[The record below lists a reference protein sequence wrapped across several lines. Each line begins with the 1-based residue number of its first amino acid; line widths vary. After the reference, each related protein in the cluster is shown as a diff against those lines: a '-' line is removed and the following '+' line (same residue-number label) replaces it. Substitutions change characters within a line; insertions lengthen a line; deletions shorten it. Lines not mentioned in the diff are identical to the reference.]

1 MLRLCAGRAQQNHGS
16 GAARGEFVLFAR
28 HAKFVQSACAHLAP
42 RSPLPK
48 EFRMLDIDDLL
59 PDLIAFRR
67 DLHAHPEMAF
77 EEHRTGGRVAAALRE
92 LGLEVHEGIAG
103 TGVVGLLR
111 SGTSP
116 RTVGLRA
123 DMDAL
128 PITEQ
133 GERPY
138 ASRHPGV
145 HHGCGHDG
153 HTAMLLGAAR
163 HLARSRDFDGTI
175 AFIFQPAEE
184 GRGGAREMVR
194 QGLFERF
201 ACGSV
206 FALHNWPDL
215 PAGTA
220 ATRPGAIMAAADRFD
235 IVVRGRGGHAAQPHR
250 TPDAVLAASE
260 LVAQLHTIV
269 SRRVPPTEN
278 AVLSVTR
285 ISGGQ
290 SHNVLPSAVELT
302 GTVRSFDA
310 KVQDTIEDAIR
321 AVAAGVA
328 LGSGTRI
335 EVDYNRYYPATINTR
350 AEAELALEAARQ
362 AGLDAAVAP
371 SPAFTSEDF
380 AFMLQQRPG
389 AYLWLGQGRQA
400 DDVPLHHPAYD
411 FNDDALAGGVRW
423 FAAVARLA
431 LAR

>member
-1 MLRLCAGRAQQNHGS
+1 
-16 GAARGEFVLFAR
+16 
-28 HAKFVQSACAHLAP
+28 
-42 RSPLPK
+42 
-48 EFRMLDIDDLL
+48 MLDIDDLL
-59 PDLIAFRR
+59 PDLVAFRR

-77 EEHRTGGRVAAALRE
+77 EEHRTAGRVASALHE

-103 TGVVGLLR
+103 TGVVGILR
-111 SGTSP
+111 NGTSP
-116 RTVGLRA
+116 RMVGLRA

-128 PITEQ
+128 PIVEQ
-133 GERPY
+133 GERSY

-163 HLARSRDFDGTI
+163 QLARTRDFDGAI

-184 GRGGAREMVR
+184 GRGGAREMVE

-201 ACGSV
+201 PCESV

-215 PAGTA
+215 PVGSA

-235 IVVRGRGGHAAQPHR
+235 IVVRGHGAHAAQPHR
-250 TPDAVLAASE
+250 TPDAVLAAAE
-260 LVAQLHTIV
+260 LVTQLHTIV

-310 KVQDTIEDAIR
+310 QVQDTIENAIR
-321 AVAAGVA
+321 SIAAGVA
-328 LGSGTRI
+328 QGSGTSI
-335 EVDYNRYYPATINTR
+335 ELEYNRYYPATVNTP
-350 AEAELALEAARQ
+350 AQAQLALEAARR
-362 AGLDAAVAP
+362 AGLEATVAH

-389 AYLWLGQGRQA
+389 AYLWLGQGRKS
-400 DDVPLHHPAYD
+400 DDVPLHHPSYD

-431 LAR
+431 LEVANDGR

>member
-1 MLRLCAGRAQQNHGS
+1 ML
-16 GAARGEFVLFAR
+16 E
-28 HAKFVQSACAHLAP
+28 
-42 RSPLPK
+42 
-48 EFRMLDIDDLL
+48 IDDLL

-77 EEHRTGGRVAAALRE
+77 AEHRTAGRVAAALRE
-92 LGLEVHEGIAG
+92 LGMEVNEGIAG
-103 TGVVGLLR
+103 TGVVGVLR
-111 SGTSP
+111 RGASP
-116 RTVGLRA
+116 RMVGLRA

-128 PITEQ
+128 PIVEQ
-133 GERPY
+133 GERTY
-138 ASRHPGV
+138 VSRHAGV

-163 HLARSRDFDGTI
+163 HLARTRDFDGAI

-184 GRGGAREMVR
+184 GRGGAREMVK

-201 ACGSV
+201 PCESV

-215 PAGTA
+215 PVGTA

-235 IVVRGRGGHAAQPHR
+235 IVVRGRGAHAAQPHR
-250 TPDAVLAASE
+250 TPDAVLAAAQ
-260 LVAQLHTIV
+260 LVTQLHTIV

-321 AVAAGVA
+321 SIAAGLA
-328 LGSGTRI
+328 QGSGTSI
-335 EVDYNRYYPATINTR
+335 EVEYHRYYPATLNTS
-350 AEAELALEAARQ
+350 AQAQLALEAARQ
-362 AGLDAAVAP
+362 AGLEAMVAP

-389 AYLWLGQGRQA
+389 AYLWLGQGRHA
-400 DDVPLHHPAYD
+400 DDVPLHHPSYD
-411 FNDDALAGGVRW
+411 FNDQALAGGVRW

-431 LAR
+431 LAARA